1 MSITGKTQRLGL
13 IGMPISHSFSPA
25 MHNAASAALDIDFVY
40 LPLPVLPGEVGTAL
54 KGLVALSWA
63 GVNVTI
69 PHKLDV
75 MAHLDHVAE
84 SAEAIGAV
92 NTIDFRA
99 DGLYGYNTDWTGFLA
114 DLDAHNISLEN
125 RDCILLGAGGSARGV
140 VYALLSR
147 GAHVRILARR
157 PEAAQTLADSLTP
170 WFENPTISAHDIAT
184 IPTLSTDNP
193 LIINSTPL
201 GTTPNTDRSAWPDS
215 VAIPSGAVIY
225 DLVYNPQQTKL
236 MKQATTAGCEA
247 YNGLGMLLW
256 QGAHAFE
263 IWTGEKPDIDVMRA
277 ALPF

>member
-1 MSITGKTQRLGL
+1 MPITGKTQRLGL

-40 LPLPVLPGEVGTAL
+40 VPLPVLPGEVGTAL
-54 KGLVALSWA
+54 KGLAALSWA

-75 MAHLDHVAE
+75 MAHLDHVAD

-92 NTIDFRA
+92 NTIEFRA

-147 GAHVRILARR
+147 GARVRILARR
-157 PEAAQTLADSLTP
+157 PEAAQALADSLTP
-170 WFENPTISAHDIAT
+170 WFENPIVSAHDITT

-215 VAIPSGAVIY
+215 VAIPTGSVIY

-236 MKQATTAGCEA
+236 MKQAEAAGCEA